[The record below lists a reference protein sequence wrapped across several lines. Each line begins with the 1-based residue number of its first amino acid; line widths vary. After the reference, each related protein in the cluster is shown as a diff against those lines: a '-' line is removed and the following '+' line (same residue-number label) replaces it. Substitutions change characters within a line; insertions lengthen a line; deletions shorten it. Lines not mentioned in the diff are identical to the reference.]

1 MNAKTLMLGIGDLG
15 GTSEAGATVKTMAL
29 GSCVALI
36 MMDPKKKAIGMSHV
50 ALPESSTDAVK
61 ALSLPGYFADTAVPA
76 LLSRMA
82 RLGCDPRGQGFIVK
96 LVGGSAIMDADGL
109 FNIGKRNVLALK
121 KTLWQ
126 AKLAP
131 IAEDVGGDYSRT
143 VEVHQDTGRIIIT
156 CPSKGAWEI

>member
-1 MNAKTLMLGIGDLG
+1 MNSKPIMLGIGNLD
-15 GTSEAGATVKTMAL
+15 GTSEPGSSLKTMAL

-36 MMDPKKKAIGMSHV
+36 LMDPKKKAIGMAHV
-50 ALPESSTDAVK
+50 ALPESTTDAIK

-82 RLGCDPRGQGFIVK
+82 RLGCDPRGHGFIVK
-96 LVGGSAIMDADGL
+96 LIGGSSIMDVEGL

-121 KTLWQ
+121 KCLWTSR
-126 AKLAP
+126 LAP

-143 VEVHQDTGRIIIT
+143 VEVYQESGRIVIT
-156 CPSKGAWEI
+156 CPTKGAWEI

>member
-1 MNAKTLMLGIGDLG
+1 MSTKPIMLGIGNLD
-15 GTSEAGATVKTMAL
+15 GTAESGATLKTMAL

-36 MMDPKKKAIGMSHV
+36 MMDPKRKAIGMAHV

-61 ALSLPGYFADTAVPA
+61 ALALPGYFADTAVAA

-96 LVGGSAIMDADGL
+96 LVGGSSIMDVDGV

-121 KTLWQ
+121 KHLWQ
-126 AKLAP
+126 AKLAA
-131 IAEDVGGDYSRT
+131 IAEDVGGDFSRT
-143 VEVHQDTGRIIIT
+143 VEVHQESGHIVIT
-156 CPSKGAWEI
+156 SPTKGLWEI

>member
-1 MNAKTLMLGIGDLG
+1 MNVKPIMLGVGSLD
-15 GTSEAGATVKTMAL
+15 GTSESGTALKTMAL

-36 MMDPKKKAIGMSHV
+36 MMDPKRKAIGMAHV

-61 ALSLPGYFADTAVPA
+61 ALAMPGYFADTAVPA
-76 LLSRMA
+76 LLARMA

-96 LVGGSAIMDADGL
+96 LVGGSSIMDVEGL

-126 AKLAP
+126 AKLAA
-131 IAEDVGGDYSRT
+131 IAEDVGGDFSRT
-143 VEVHQDTGRIIIT
+143 VEVFQESGHIVISS
-156 CPSKGAWEI
+156 PVKGSWEI

>member
-1 MNAKTLMLGIGDLG
+1 MSVKPIMLGIGNLD
-15 GTSEAGATVKTMAL
+15 GTATPGASLKTMGL

-36 MMDPKKKAIGMSHV
+36 MMDPKRKAIGMAHV

-61 ALSLPGYFADTAVPA
+61 ALALPGYFADTAVPA

-82 RLGCDPRGQGFIVK
+82 RLGCDPRGQGFIIK
-96 LVGGSAIMDADGL
+96 LVGGSSIMDVEGV

-121 KTLWQ
+121 KHLWQ

-131 IAEDVGGDYSRT
+131 IAEDVGGDFSRT
-143 VEVHQDTGRIIIT
+143 VEVHQESGHIVIT
-156 CPSKGAWEI
+156 SPTKGLWEL